1 MGALAAARPRI
12 LAVAALLAAG
22 LPPLAHGLFED
33 EVGQYEWSLHQIG
46 KPTALA
52 YSAEAP
58 DRVFV
63 ASASGVVASVLLKDG
78 TMTWR
83 RITSTGGTVRLLR
96 PGSRAI
102 LSVTD
107 NGLVQAWKG
116 TSGNLT
122 WQRGYPDSVVELVL
136 LGTGSKQLAV
146 VLRETEVEARGMT
159 GKAEL
164 QWSVGTVA
172 TTGKERIWAG
182 ARADKDENICVV
194 AAGADGSG
202 PVAVELEGAT
212 GKVLQK
218 AALQADGLALKPGTF
233 AVVDAHLVILDDN
246 VLSVYS
252 LCTGKMVGDIS
263 AKAKKGAPFRLLP
276 WQRSPGVFAITDGM
290 VTVVCSVGSSGLKHL
305 RDFEGLAVV
314 GPVFSVHDDENVQ
327 PVAVAVMKDEGAQI
341 QLLDPASGN
350 VQPAITAK
358 GHTSAERGG
367 AQLLLVHELSSG
379 EHRTLMS
386 AEDHSLAS
394 IQGAKVT
401 WVREEALASIT
412 QVVFY
417 GRSTSGGLQRTQLA
431 EEQGLAGHFSRLAE
445 FAAAPAEIASLLA
458 KWLNPSRGK
467 DSAKPL
473 PGVKVPASTQELRD
487 FGASKI
493 ILAATRVGKVF
504 ALEATT
510 SEIIWQRS
518 FGRGMS
524 ASGVDCELARTGNS
538 SETVGCFPW
547 MQLMPSPSAA
557 YSELL
562 VATPKRGD
570 VPPEIF
576 WVDPQTGSVIRKEA
590 VPGGAECLS
599 MLPLA
604 RSGESAE
611 SDGVTPVAVFDS
623 EHRVH
628 TMPSSSSTAHKTLTD
643 KSDKTFHY
651 EVDGSAQVVQGFVVG
666 SKGDKLIRLW
676 NLELGSLGEQILAT
690 ASPAHMEWGHAPVHI
705 KGDASILYKYINKN
719 MIAVASQ
726 SVTDN
731 VSTLNLYAL
740 DAVTGHVLHMTHVK
754 GGVGPVNLVVCD
766 NWITMHYH
774 NPKRTRYEI
783 LVVEFFQ
790 AKTDDGPW
798 DILFG
803 GKALNHTK
811 SGHHLDT
818 PVSLQQTYIFPAAVS
833 AMGVT
838 ATLQGIT
845 PRSVIMALTTDQVF
859 RLSKDMVL
867 NPRRPHDKD
876 KRSLSSDTYKVPA
889 QFTPTADEPL
899 ALYAPLVPIRPT
911 DVISYHMPLSQVRGI
926 VSTPTSLEST
936 SLVFCYGLDLFFAPV
951 QSAKAYDVLSPGFNY
966 ITVFGAV
973 GMVITGLTIS
983 SFWAKRRTL
992 QERWK

>member
-1 MGALAAARPRI
+1 MGALAAARPRF

-22 LPPLAHGLFED
+22 LPPLAHGLFDD
-33 EVGQYEWSLHQIG
+33 EVGQYEWSHHQIG

-63 ASASGVVASVLLKDG
+63 ASASGVVSSVLLKDG

-83 RITSTGGTVRLLR
+83 RITSTGDSVRLLR
-96 PGSRAI
+96 AGSRAI

-107 NGLVQAWKG
+107 SGLVQAWKG

-122 WQRGYPDSVVELVL
+122 WQRGYPDGVVDLVL
-136 LGTGSKQLAV
+136 LGSGSKQLAV
-146 VLRETEVEARGMT
+146 VLRESEVEARGMT

-164 QWSVGTVA
+164 QWSVPTAAV
-172 TTGKERIWAG
+172 TGKERIWAG
-182 ARADKDENICVV
+182 ARSDKDGENICVV

-212 GKVLQK
+212 GKVLEK
-218 AALQADGLALKPGTF
+218 AELPGKDLTLKPGGFT
-233 AVVDAHLVILDDN
+233 VVDSHLVILDDN
-246 VLSVYS
+246 ELVVYS
-252 LCTGKMVGDIS
+252 LCTGKMVGNIS
-263 AKAKKGAPFRLLP
+263 AKGKTGSPFQLLP
-276 WQRSPGVFAITDGM
+276 WQRSPGVFAITDGNA
-290 VTVVCSVGSSGLKHL
+290 TVVCNVGPKGLKHL
-305 RDFEGLAVV
+305 RDFQGLAVV

-327 PVAVAVMKDEGAQI
+327 PVAVAVMTDEGAQI

-358 GHTSAERGG
+358 GHTSTDRGG
-367 AQLLLVHELSSG
+367 ARLLLVHELSSG
-379 EHRTLMS
+379 EHRTLMT

-473 PGVKVPASTQELRD
+473 PGVKVPASGQELRD
-487 FGASKI
+487 FGANKI

-510 SEIIWQRS
+510 SEIVWQRS
-518 FGRGMS
+518 FGRGT
-524 ASGVDCELARTGNS
+524 GVDCELASTGNS
-538 SETVGCFPW
+538 SETAGCFPW
-547 MQLMPSPSAA
+547 MQLMPSASAA

-570 VPPEIF
+570 APPEIF
-576 WVDPQTGSVIRKEA
+576 WLDPQTGSIIHKEA

-599 MLPLA
+599 MLPLE
-604 RSGESAE
+604 RSGDSAE
-611 SDGVTPVAVFDS
+611 SDAVTPVALFDS
-623 EHRVH
+623 AHRVH
-628 TMPSSSSTAHKTLTD
+628 TMPSSSSTAHKALMD
-643 KSDKTFHY
+643 KADKTFHY
-651 EVDGSAQVVQGFVVG
+651 EVDGTAQAVQGFVVG

-719 MIAVASQ
+719 MIAVASE
-726 SVTDN
+726 SVGDDN
-731 VSTLNLYAL
+731 ATSLNLYTL

-754 GGVGPVNLVVCD
+754 GGVGPVSLVVCD

-811 SGHHLDT
+811 SGHHMDT

-845 PRSVIMALTTDQVF
+845 PRSLIMALTSDQVF
-859 RLSKDMVL
+859 RLSKDLVL

-899 ALYAPLVPIRPT
+899 PLYAPMVPIRPT
-911 DVISYHMPLSQVRGI
+911 DVISYHQAVSQVRGI

-936 SLVFCYGLDLFFAPV
+936 SLVFCYGLDLFFSPV

-973 GMVITGLTIS
+973 ACVVTGLTGSTMIG
-983 SFWAKRRTL
+983 KHRNL